1 MPSSPL
7 TAGDITASGS
17 QGRDE
22 ICKVTLARRLTL
34 SSFAQHVTN
43 VTYDVMPGRKFTHC
57 NDILSFICILN
68 HHVTMYELF
77 PAIMICMTVYRCTLY
92 TEVVDDNNI
101 TKDINVEK
109 ILSFKLSQLLV
120 LFISSKQIL
129 KKII

>member
-1 MPSSPL
+1 
-7 TAGDITASGS
+7 
-17 QGRDE
+17 
-22 ICKVTLARRLTL
+22 
-34 SSFAQHVTN
+34 
-43 VTYDVMPGRKFTHC
+43 
-57 NDILSFICILN
+57 
-68 HHVTMYELF
+68 MYELY